1 MTRLRDI
8 IDDALATSPTD
19 HIVTVNAANEL
30 IDHLERAIVDA
41 AGGPHHIV
49 HIKGY
54 AWTIQHPITERFE
67 GSLFNCRFTGLVAD
81 SPFEEDGT
89 YQVWQDGPSLR
100 WEPLLP
106 ATNPG

>member
-30 IDHLERAIVDA
+30 IDHLERCILDA

-49 HIKGY
+49 HVKGY
-54 AWTIQHPITERFE
+54 AWTIQHPINERFE
-67 GSLFNCRFTGLVAD
+67 GSLFTCKYTALVSEAPLD
-81 SPFEEDGT
+81 EDGT
-89 YQVWQDGPSLR
+89 YQVWLDRNALR
-100 WEPLLP
+100 WEPVS
-106 ATNPG
+106 G